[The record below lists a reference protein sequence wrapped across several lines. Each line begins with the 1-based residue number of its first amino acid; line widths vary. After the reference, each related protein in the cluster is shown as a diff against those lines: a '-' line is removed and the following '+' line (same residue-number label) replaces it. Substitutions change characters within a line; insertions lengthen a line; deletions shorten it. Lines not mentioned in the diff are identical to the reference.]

1 MFGSEEV
8 RINQTLGPA
17 PRFVPERSACKSL
30 RFIRE
35 NCLVDVLAA
44 FERRAF
50 SPSQADLASTFL
62 FGF

>member
-1 MFGSEEV
+1 MFGDEEV

-17 PRFVPERSACKSL
+17 PRFLSRTFRLQIPP
-30 RFIRE
+30 FFRE
-35 NCLVDVLAA
+35 NCLVDVLVA

-50 SPSQADLASTFL
+50 SPSQADRAVTFL